1 MVVAF
6 NTIGAVSINCMHEI
20 LSNVFNI
27 PLATGTIK
35 NMVTRCAELLKDTY
49 EQIRMKMIA
58 LGLIH
63 CDETGSR
70 VDGKTCW
77 VHVASDQDYTYLTIN
92 QKRGQIGMD
101 ASGVKKV
108 HRNILQSWAGKP
120 RTISIYKEEDVLGG
134 QSIEYSDPF
143 DIVKDLHHVLHDM
156 RSKEWKKMSRE
167 QISCEFCDSLAK
179 LWKIHP
185 FREGNTRTT
194 VTFCCQFADEMDFS
208 INRKLLED
216 NARYVRT
223 ALVAY
228 NAYFSDGS
236 DFSKKEYLERI
247 IYDALDH

>member
-1 MVVAF
+1 MRDPYLYEDAEVLRNKLDIRQQELLDEAEADYVVFRLKDLALNPLPGDYHTVHF
-6 NTIGAVSINCMHEI
+6 LKMHEFI
-20 LSNVFNI
+20 F
-27 PLATGTIK
+27 
-35 NMVTRCAELLKDTY
+35 
-49 EQIRMKMIA
+49 
-58 LGLIH
+58 
-63 CDETGSR
+63 
-70 VDGKTCW
+70 
-77 VHVASDQDYTYLTIN
+77 QDIFE
-92 QKRGQIGMD
+92 
-101 ASGVKKV
+101 
-108 HRNILQSWAGKP
+108 WAGKP

-194 VTFCCQFADEMDFS
+194 VTFCCQFADEMDIS

>member
-1 MVVAF
+1 MRDPYLYEDAEVLRNKLDIRQQELLDEAEADYVVFRLKDLALNPLPGDYHTVHF
-6 NTIGAVSINCMHEI
+6 LKMHEFI
-20 LSNVFNI
+20 F
-27 PLATGTIK
+27 
-35 NMVTRCAELLKDTY
+35 
-49 EQIRMKMIA
+49 
-58 LGLIH
+58 
-63 CDETGSR
+63 
-70 VDGKTCW
+70 
-77 VHVASDQDYTYLTIN
+77 QDIFE
-92 QKRGQIGMD
+92 
-101 ASGVKKV
+101 
-108 HRNILQSWAGKP
+108 WAGKP

-194 VTFCCQFADEMDFS
+194 VTFCCQLADEMDFS